1 MTRQADLQS
10 LIVCS
15 DVEGY
20 ELIDEYAG
28 KMLLT
33 KHAIPTPQGWAV
45 RTPEEVM
52 AVKQHLSGPV
62 VVKALG
68 VINKRAVNAV
78 KLNLNTINE
87 TLAAVESMK
96 DISHRYLIEEMIEG
110 GIAKISVKIKRDI
123 NSGLYLVLGAA
134 GSSESSINDSRL
146 LLLPTS
152 VRDITRALLGLR
164 CAYQF
169 HGTDGRLKADVQG
182 AATAIQK
189 IAHFAQWQSS
199 SLAELE
205 VNPMIIGSA
214 GHGAWVAD
222 VAVRMKGFKLTD
234 LYS

>member
-10 LIVCS
+10 LIVSS

-28 KMLLT
+28 KLLLT

-45 RTPEEVM
+45 RTPEEVV

-78 KLNLNTINE
+78 ALNLNTIDE

-96 DISHRYLIEEMIEG
+96 DVSHRYLIEEMIEG
-110 GIAKISVKIKRDI
+110 GVAKVSVKIKRDI
-123 NSGLYLVLGAA
+123 NSGIYLVLAAA
-134 GSSESSINDSRL
+134 GSTPDSVNDSRL

-152 VRDITRALLGLR
+152 VKDITRALMGLR

-169 HGTDGRLKADVQG
+169 YETGTRLKADVKG
-182 AATAIQK
+182 AAEAIQK

-205 VNPMIIGSA
+205 VNPLIIGST

-222 VAVRMKGFKLTD
+222 VAIRMKGFKLAD
-234 LYS
+234 LYN